1 MLGVDVIGFS
11 LRAAIAHRLRSL
23 LTALGIGIGVAA
35 VILLTSLGEGL
46 RQYVVGQFTQFG
58 TNILAINPGKASTM
72 GMSPGIFASVRPLTL
87 EDAEALERLP
97 YVEAVVPSVQGNGEV
112 EAGGRSRR
120 TLVLGV
126 GERFPEAFGFD
137 LQQGEFLP
145 AEEIGR
151 SRSVAVLGAKMS
163 RELFPA
169 GDAVGQRVRVSGNR
183 FRVIGIMEPKGDMLG
198 FDLDDSIYIPAGKGL
213 ELFNRE
219 ALQEIDILYSEAA
232 DVDELVAGIKRVLI
246 NRHGGEDFTIT
257 TQQQMMDVLGS
268 VLNVLTLGVGAL
280 GGISLIV
287 GGVGIFTIM
296 TIAVAE
302 RTREIGLLR
311 ALGSRR
317 RRILGLFL
325 VESMLLSA
333 LGGFAGVALGAGL
346 AFTLSAALPGLPVRI
361 AYEYVLASLLIAV
374 AIGLLAG
381 VLPAQRAANM
391 EPLEALRAE

>member
-1 MLGVDVIGFS
+1 MLGIDLIGFS
-11 LRAAIAHRLRSL
+11 LKAAVAHRLRSI
-23 LTALGIGIGVAA
+23 LTALGIAIGVAA

-46 RQYVVGQFTQFG
+46 RQYVVSQFTQFG
-58 TNILAINPGKASTM
+58 TNIIAINPGKASTM

-87 EDAEALERLP
+87 EDAQALERLP
-97 YVEAVVPSVQGNGEV
+97 YVEAIVPSVQGNGEV
-112 EAGGRSRR
+112 EAQGRSRR

-126 GERFPEAFGFD
+126 GERFPDAFGFA

-145 AEEIGR
+145 PEEIGR
-151 SRSVAVLGAKMS
+151 SRSLAVLGAKMY
-163 RELFPA
+163 RELFP
-169 GDAVGQRVRVSGNR
+169 GGEAVGERIRISGNR
-183 FRVIGIMEPKGDMLG
+183 FRVIGVMEPKGEMLG
-198 FDLDDSIYIPAGKGL
+198 FDLDDAVYIPAGKGL
-213 ELFNRE
+213 ELFNRD
-219 ALQEIDILYSEAA
+219 ALQEIDILYSETA

-311 ALGSRR
+311 ALGSQRSK
-317 RRILGLFL
+317 ILGLFL
-325 VESMLLSA
+325 AESMLLSA
-333 LGGFAGVALGAGL
+333 LGGVAGVLLGAGL
-346 AFTLSAALPGLPVRI
+346 AFSLSAVLPGLPVRI
-361 AYEYVLASLLIAV
+361 AYEYVLAALAVAV
-374 AIGLLAG
+374 AIGLIAG
-381 VLPAQRAANM
+381 VLPARRAANM

>member
-1 MLGVDVIGFS
+1 MLGIDLIGFS
-11 LRAAIAHRLRSL
+11 LRAAVAHRLRSV

-46 RQYVVGQFTQFG
+46 RQYVVSQFTQFG
-58 TNILAINPGKASTM
+58 TNIIAINPGKASTM

-112 EAGGRSRR
+112 EARGRSRR

-126 GERFPEAFGFD
+126 GERFPEAFGFAI
-137 LQQGEFLP
+137 QQGEFLP
-145 AEEIGR
+145 PEEIGR
-151 SRSVAVLGAKMS
+151 SRSLAVLGAKMKQ
-163 RELFPA
+163 ELFPG
-169 GDAVGQRVRVSGNR
+169 GDAVGQRVRISGNR
-183 FRVIGIMEPKGDMLG
+183 FRVIGVMEPKGEMLG
-198 FDLDDSIYIPAGKGL
+198 FDLDDAIYIPAGKGL

-232 DVDELVAGIKRVLI
+232 VVDELVAGIKRVLV

-311 ALGSRR
+311 ALGSQRS
-317 RRILGLFL
+317 RILGLFL
-325 VESMLLSA
+325 AESMLLSA
-333 LGGFAGVALGAGL
+333 LGGAAGVLLGAGL
-346 AFTLSAALPGLPVRI
+346 AFFLSAALPGLPVRI
-361 AYEYVLASLLIAV
+361 AYEYVIAAMIV
-374 AIGLLAG
+374 AVVIGLVAG
-381 VLPAQRAANM
+381 VLPARRAANM

>member
-1 MLGVDVIGFS
+1 MLGIDLIGFS
-11 LRAAIAHRLRSL
+11 LRAAVAHRLRSV

-46 RQYVVGQFTQFG
+46 RQYVVSQFTQFG
-58 TNILAINPGKASTM
+58 TNIIAINPGKASTM

-112 EAGGRSRR
+112 EARGRSRR

-126 GERFPEAFGFD
+126 GERFPEAFGFAI
-137 LQQGEFLP
+137 QQGEFLP
-145 AEEIGR
+145 PEEIGR
-151 SRSVAVLGAKMS
+151 SRSLAVLGAKMKQ
-163 RELFPA
+163 ELFPG
-169 GDAVGQRVRVSGNR
+169 GDAVGQRVRISGNR
-183 FRVIGIMEPKGDMLG
+183 FRVIGVMEPKGEMLG
-198 FDLDDSIYIPAGKGL
+198 FDLDDAIYIPAGKGL

-232 DVDELVAGIKRVLI
+232 VLEELVAGIKRVLV

-311 ALGSRR
+311 ALGSQRS
-317 RRILGLFL
+317 RILGLFL
-325 VESMLLSA
+325 AESMLLSA
-333 LGGFAGVALGAGL
+333 LGGAAGVLLGAGFAL
-346 AFTLSAALPGLPVRI
+346 FLSAALPGLPVRI
-361 AYEYVLASLLIAV
+361 AYEYVLAAMIVAV
-374 AIGLLAG
+374 VIGLVAG
-381 VLPAQRAANM
+381 VLPARRAANM